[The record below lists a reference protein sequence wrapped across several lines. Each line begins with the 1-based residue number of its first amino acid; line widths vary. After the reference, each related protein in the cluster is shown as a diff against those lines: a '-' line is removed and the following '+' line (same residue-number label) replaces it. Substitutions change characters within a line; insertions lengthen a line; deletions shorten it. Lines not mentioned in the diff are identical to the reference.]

1 MIRQIVKTNRKTIKA
16 SGSSDDLAPLIA
28 IMAGVVEVY
37 DSKGTG
43 GADAVYPAQL
53 NTLKFSVGDRTI
65 QQSASVTIPH
75 VKPTKYLSDIS
86 KDFALFDA
94 GWTVSTSAKYAS
106 GLYNKEQNIGGGN

>member
-43 GADAVYPAQL
+43 GANAVYPAQL

-75 VKPTKYLSDIS
+75 VKPTKYLSDLC
-86 KDFALFDA
+86 KDNVLFDA
-94 GWTVSTSAKYAS
+94 GWTSSSTARYVS
-106 GLYNKEQNIGGGN
+106 GLYNKEQNIGGGE